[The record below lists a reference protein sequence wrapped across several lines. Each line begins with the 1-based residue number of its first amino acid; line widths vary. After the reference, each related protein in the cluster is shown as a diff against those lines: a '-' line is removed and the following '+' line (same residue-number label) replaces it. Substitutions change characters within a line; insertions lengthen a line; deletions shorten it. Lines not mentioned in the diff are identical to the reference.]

1 MSSPDLR
8 MVPVAAGAAVAA
20 AIATA
25 GHRTWW
31 TALAAISLCMG
42 LLALL
47 RGHIAVT
54 IVVLVTLTVAVTA
67 GARQEALHHTGA
79 VSYTHLTL
87 PTIYSV

>member
-8 MVPVAAGAAVAA
+8 MVPVAAGAVVAA

-31 TALAAISLCMG
+31 AVMAAISLCMG

-47 RGHIAVT
+47 RGHVAVT
-54 IVVLVTLTVAVTA
+54 IVALVTVTVAVTA
-67 GARQEALHHTGA
+67 GARQEALTTRG
-79 VSYTHLTL
+79 SGRC
-87 PTIYSV
+87 PSSEP